1 MKLVLKDADDI
12 TNFFSFCI
20 VAKKNSSSPKQDTRK
35 EKINFSIDLYILNI
49 YVLPL
54 AKKKKEAFD
63 ENTVVPTLKG

>member
-20 VAKKNSSSPKQDTRK
+20 LAKKNSSSPKQDPRK
-35 EKINFSIDLYILNI
+35 KKINFSIYLYILNI

-54 AKKKKEAFD
+54 AKKKEAFD